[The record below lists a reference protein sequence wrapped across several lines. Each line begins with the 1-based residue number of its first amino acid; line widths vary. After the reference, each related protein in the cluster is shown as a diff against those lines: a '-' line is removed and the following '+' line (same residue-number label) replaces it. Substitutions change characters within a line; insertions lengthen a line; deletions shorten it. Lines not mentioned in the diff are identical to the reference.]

1 MNRQDLEDLEKRLRA
16 EVVKRQSL
24 GGYNSEAECLMF
36 LSEAMYKIVQHLREK
51 APRKDA

>member
-1 MNRQDLEDLEKRLRA
+1 MTRSDLEELEKRLRA

-36 LSEAMYKIVQHLREK
+36 LSEAIYKIVSHLREK
-51 APRKDA
+51 APRK

>member
-1 MNRQDLEDLEKRLRA
+1 MTWEDLEYLEAQLRK

-36 LSEAMYKIVQHLREK
+36 LAEAMYKIVQHLREK
-51 APRKDA
+51 TPRK